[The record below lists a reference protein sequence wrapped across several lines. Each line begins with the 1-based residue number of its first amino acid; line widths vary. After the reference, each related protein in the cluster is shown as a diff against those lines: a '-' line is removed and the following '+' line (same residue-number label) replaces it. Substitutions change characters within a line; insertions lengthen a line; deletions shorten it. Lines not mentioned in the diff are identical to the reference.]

1 MNPTPIPRRHLRRT
15 LDRIRLLGAIGAGTL
30 LSATAAGGQSVAI
43 TNARI
48 LPVSG
53 PAIEK
58 GTLVIRDGKI
68 AAVGADVSVPAGAR
82 VIDGTGKTVTPG
94 FLNSSTQV
102 GIVEVEAVSGT
113 NDTGSGDDDITAAFD
128 VVYGLDPNSTRIP
141 VTREGGV
148 TRVIVAPSGGTGL
161 IGGRGALIRLAGDRA
176 SEMVI
181 QDPVA
186 MFGILGE
193 GAAARAGGARG
204 VAVLRVRELL
214 DDARDYLAHKAAFEA
229 NGRYRYGASRLD
241 LEALGPVVAGRLPLA
256 LQVDR
261 ASDIENALQLAK
273 DYRVKLILLG
283 AAEGWEVADDI
294 AKAGVPVVVN
304 PLTDIP
310 QFEEM
315 GATLE
320 NAARLAEAGV
330 DVAFATLDV
339 PFPEANA
346 GHLRYLAGNAVSYG
360 MPYAE
365 ALEAVTATPARIW
378 GVADRYG
385 TLEPGK
391 DADVVVWS
399 GDPFEL
405 LSRAERVFIG
415 GQEMPGDN
423 RQKALLDRYRTLPGG
438 MPAGYRR

>member
-1 MNPTPIPRRHLRRT
+1 MSPTRTSRRRVQRT
-15 LDRIRLLGAIGAGTL
+15 LDHIRLLGAVAAGTL

-102 GIVEVEAVSGT
+102 GIVEVGAVSGS
-113 NDTGSGDDDITAAFD
+113 NDTGSGNDDITAAFD
-128 VVYGLDPNSTRIP
+128 VVYGLNPNSTLIP

-148 TRVIVAPSGGTGL
+148 TRVIVAPNGGTGL
-161 IGGRGALIRLAGDRA
+161 IGGRGALIRLTGDRA

-181 QDPVA
+181 QDPAA
-186 MFGILGE
+186 MFGIFGE

-204 VAVLRVRELL
+204 DAVLRMRELL
-214 DDARDYLAHKAAFEA
+214 DDARDYVAHKAAFEA

-273 DYRVKLILLG
+273 DYRVKMILLG

-330 DVAFATLDV
+330 EVAFATFDA
-339 PFPEANA
+339 ANA
-346 GHLRYLAGNAVSYG
+346 RHLRYLAGNAVSYG
-360 MPYAE
+360 MPFDA
-365 ALEAVTATPARIW
+365 ALEAVTAAPARIW
-378 GVADRYG
+378 GVADRFG